1 VKKNRVNLL
10 AAGFCVAGL
19 FTGILSAGAQVTLT
33 FNGVSPEEDV
43 TLQAAGAF
51 SFGPEAVQ
59 AGIYNQTVNGV
70 PTPSFCIDVFRDAPN
85 TTLTDYNFADLSLSP
100 LAPAGPM
107 GLVAATDIEKL
118 WAAYFPAATAN
129 SQDAAALQVAIW
141 EDVAASVGT
150 YTLTFSGND
159 PVTTEATTMLA
170 SLPNLTTQ
178 ANLVGL
184 VSPSGQNYVV
194 ITPAPE
200 PTTTGCLLVGLG
212 VLACFQ
218 RLKIGRRI

>member
-1 VKKNRVNLL
+1 MKKNRFNLL
-10 AAGFCVAGL
+10 TAGLCVAGL
-19 FTGILSAGAQVTLT
+19 FTGILSTDAQVTVAFT
-33 FNGVSPEEDV
+33 GVNPGEIVTIQSTGAV
-43 TLQAAGAF
+43 TLGPVGAY
-51 SFGPEAVQ
+51 
-59 AGIYNQTVNGV
+59 AGIYDLTVNGV
-70 PTPSFCIDVFRDAPN
+70 PTPSFCIDVFRDAPS
-85 TTLTDYNFADLSLSP
+85 TTLTDYSFTDLSLAP

-107 GLVAATDIEKL
+107 GLVAETDIEKL

-129 SQDAAALQVAIW
+129 NQDAAALQVAIW
-141 EDVAASVGT
+141 EDVAMKVGT
-150 YTLTFSGND
+150 YTLTFSDND

-170 SLPNLTTQ
+170 SLPNLTAQ

-184 VSPSGQNYVV
+184 ISPTGQNYVV
-194 ITPAPE
+194 PTPAPE